1 MPDIVGVRFRKAG
14 KIYYFDPLDFP
25 IEQYGYV
32 IVETVRGVE
41 IGEVAIGRRTV
52 PDAQIAPY
60 LPLKAV
66 IRIATEDDIAHW
78 HELQERARAAFDICL
93 TKISQH
99 RLDMKLLDAEYTFDS
114 SKLIFQFIA
123 EGRVD
128 FRDLVRDI
136 ASVFRTRIELRQ
148 VGVRDEAK
156 MIGGLGGCGRE
167 LCCCSFLGDFLPV
180 SIKMARDQNLSLNP
194 AKISGVCGRLLC
206 CLSFE
211 MEDYGVSD
219 LRSDIIEIGAY
230 VSSERGLGHVVSV
243 NHRRKLAKVKLDNGS
258 TLDIALNELTQ
269 LDEEYTPS

>member
-14 KIYYFDPLDFP
+14 KIYYFDPLDLP
-25 IEQYGYV
+25 IEQYSHV

-41 IGEVAIGRRTV
+41 IGEVAIGRRSV
-52 PDAQIAPY
+52 PEAQTAPY
-60 LPLKAV
+60 LPLKEV
-66 IRIATEDDIAHW
+66 IRIATEEDIAHW
-78 HELQERARAAFDICL
+78 HDLQERARAAFDICL

-114 SKLIFQFIA
+114 SKLIFQFIS

-211 MEDYGVSD
+211 MEDYGVTEQ
-219 LRSDIIEIGAY
+219 RSDYIEIGAY
-230 VSSERGLGHVVSV
+230 VSSEQGLGHVLSV
-243 NHRRKLAKVKLDNGS
+243 NSRRKTAKVKLDGGG
-258 TLDIALNELTQ
+258 TKDISLSELTQ
-269 LDEEYTPS
+269 LGDDYVPS